1 MANEAPGRAC
11 DVIMKGGVTSGVVY
25 PGAVLALATSYRFRS
40 IGGTSVGAIA
50 AAITAA
56 AELNRQ
62 GGGFDVV
69 AGLPKDIARRLP
81 GLFQPAPEARALY
94 AIVRHGLIE
103 RRFGR
108 AAWTLLLHHG
118 QFVIVGAM
126 VALVLGLV
134 STAIGGSLFAALFAL
149 LVFAI
154 VTVGLGAWSVVAGAT
169 GVLRENFWGLCPG
182 PTQPDAEGIGLADW
196 LAEAIEAAAGR
207 AAPEDPEALRAPL
220 TFGDLAANGPPDAA
234 EDAPGRIT
242 LAMMTTNLAMRRPHR
257 LPELARTGPG
267 EAFSALYFDEAEFR
281 RVMPG
286 WIVDW
291 MTRGPKAERG
301 PQERLWRLPGPD
313 DLPVAVATRMSLSFP
328 ILISAVPLHA
338 PDRGGTIRRVL
349 FSDGGLSS
357 NFPIHFFDAL
367 LPRRPTFGIS
377 LEPFGTLHTAPR
389 VMLPTDPD
397 PDPWRGYLEPE
408 GPLGFLAIAL
418 DSTQEWQDRLQ
429 TALPGYRERVADVYL
444 KKDEGGLDLAM
455 PEETIADLTALGAQ
469 AGALLASGAFDF
481 EDHRWRRFLV
491 AYARLEETLASS
503 AERWGAGVGPNGRTL
518 AQEIAAISEAPTSFG
533 GTSPATMRAMLA
545 RFDALMAHVSTWK
558 GPLAPRADIPEPESA
573 LRITP
578 RP

>member
-1 MANEAPGRAC
+1 MADEAPARAC

-25 PGAVLALATSYRFRS
+25 PGAVLELAKRYRFRS

-56 AELNRQ
+56 AELDRA

-69 AGLPKDIARRLP
+69 AGLPKEITQRLP
-81 GLFQPAPEARALY
+81 QLFQPAPEARALY
-94 AIVRHGLIE
+94 AIVRHGLID
-103 RRFGR
+103 RRLGR
-108 AAWTLLLHHG
+108 AAWALLVHHG
-118 QFVIVGAM
+118 QFVLVGAM
-126 VALVLGLV
+126 IALVLGLF
-134 STAIGGSLFAALFAL
+134 STAIGGSLFAVLFAL
-149 LVFAI
+149 LVFAL
-154 VTVGLGAWSVVAGAT
+154 VTVGLTAWSVIAGAT
-169 GVLRENFWGLCPG
+169 RVLRENFCGLCPG
-182 PTQPDAEGIGLADW
+182 PTQPDTEGVGLADW

-207 AAPEDPEALRAPL
+207 PAPEDREALRTPL
-220 TFGDLAANGPPDAA
+220 TFGDLAANGPADAP

-257 LPELARTGPG
+257 LPELARTGPH
-267 EAFSALYFDEAEFR
+267 EAFSALYFREDEFR

-291 MTRGPKAERG
+291 MTRGPKSEPG
-301 PQERLWRLPGPD
+301 PQEGLWRLPGPD

-377 LEPFGTLHTAPR
+377 LEPAGTLHTKPR
-389 VMLPTDPD
+389 VVLPTEPD
-397 PDPWRGYLEPE
+397 PDPWRSYLEPE
-408 GPLGFLAIAL
+408 GPIAFLSVAL
-418 DSTQEWQDRLQ
+418 DAMQEWQDRLQ

-444 KKDEGGLDLAM
+444 EENEGGFDVDM
-455 PEETIADLTALGAQ
+455 PQPVIDDLTKLGAQ

-481 EDHRWRRFLV
+481 DDHRWRRFLV
-491 AYARLEETLASS
+491 AYARLEETLATS
-503 AERWGAGVGPNGRTL
+503 AERWGAVAGPNGRTL
-518 AQEIAAISEAPTSFG
+518 AQELAAISKAPKSFG
-533 GTSPATMRAMLA
+533 GTPAQTMTAMLA
-545 RFDALMAHVSTWK
+545 RFDALMAHVSAWN
-558 GPLAPRADIPEPESA
+558 GPLAPHADIPQPESA